1 MTNKILKALTVSIV
15 IPAYNEEGYLEACL
29 KAVAAQTVKPLEV
42 IVVDNNSTDKTVAI
56 AKRFSFVRLV
66 KEKRQGVTYA
76 RDRGFDLATGDIIGR
91 IDADTVLP
99 PDWVATAM
107 QLMTDRPHLAAV
119 SGPTGFYD
127 LPHPGM
133 SLWLTKLIRTSL
145 FYGGKK
151 DSRYLFGSNM
161 LIRQSAW
168 RAVAKL
174 VCHESGLHEDNDL
187 AIHLD
192 KAGLE
197 VGYSNRLTTN
207 ISVRRTDVPPR
218 DTLPYAFS
226 EYRTYRH
233 HGILSFRAIIAGLVL
248 LAIYPGLKLAHRA
261 YDDKTGHYSWAK
273 FQQRP
278 PARPHPQP

>member
-1 MTNKILKALTVSIV
+1 MTNKALTVSIV

-29 KAVAAQTVKPLEV
+29 NAVAAQTVKPLEV
-42 IVVDNNSTDKTVAI
+42 IVIDNNSTDKTVAI
-56 AKRFSFVRLV
+56 AKRFSFVSLV
-66 KEKRQGVTYA
+66 HERQQGVTYA
-76 RDRGFDLATGDIIGR
+76 RDRGFNLAKGDIIGR
-91 IDADTVLP
+91 IDADTALP
-99 PDWVATAM
+99 PDWVATAT
-107 QLMTDRPHLAAV
+107 QLMTHRPHLAAV

-127 LPHPGM
+127 LPHPGV
-133 SLWLTKLIRTSL
+133 SLWLTKVIRTSL

-161 LIRQSAW
+161 LIRRSAW
-168 RAVAKL
+168 QGVAGK

-197 VGYSNRLTTN
+197 VGYTNQLTTN

-226 EYRTYRH
+226 EYHTYRH
-233 HGILSFRAIIAGLVL
+233 HGIISIRAIIAGLVL
-248 LAIYPGLKLAHRA
+248 LFVYPGLKLAHRA
-261 YDDKTGHYSWAK
+261 YDGKTGHYSWK
-273 FQQRP
+273 QFQKRP